1 MRTYADYKD
10 FESFGMTPAMEES
23 EAVECLRTASICVD
37 DICFGRIERYLEK
50 LPEKTLEMVKEAVL
64 IQSNF
69 YHNNRELFDMN
80 LKSYSVAG
88 VNMTLEIPRG
98 AQQINNTIVDSRAV
112 ALLRGCGLMS
122 CNFGWYRG
130 LM

>member
-1 MRTYADYKD
+1 MKAYANFSD
-10 FESFGMTPAMEES
+10 FELFGITPAMEES
-23 EAVECLRTASICVD
+23 EAAECLRAASIDVN

-69 YHNNRELFDMN
+69 FCNNRELFEMN

-88 VNMTLEIPRG
+88 VSMTLEVPRG
-98 AQQINNTIVDSRAV
+98 AQQINSTIVDSRAV
-112 ALLRGCGLMS
+112 ALLTSCGLMS
-122 CNFGWYRG
+122 CSFGWYRG